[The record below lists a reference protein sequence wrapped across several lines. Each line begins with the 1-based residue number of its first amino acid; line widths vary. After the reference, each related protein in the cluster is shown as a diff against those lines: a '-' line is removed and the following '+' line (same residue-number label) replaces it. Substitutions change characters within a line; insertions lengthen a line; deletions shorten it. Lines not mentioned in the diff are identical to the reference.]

1 MTNYFRIPLLAS
13 CAASMPRENNP
24 RAISSEIN
32 HEKKK
37 KRRNGNNRKRENE
50 RSCGPSKN
58 NAARSI
64 VSSLRFFRSI
74 LLRFPIVF
82 FFLSIPFLEFFHD
95 ECEKTTQEYNENCLG
110 FLDRLKIT
118 ILAYL
123 FPLLYNIDGVVESVR
138 VGSRGW

>member
-1 MTNYFRIPLLAS
+1 MPAVAASGWMTNYFRIPLLAS

-50 RSCGPSKN
+50 RSYGPSKN

-82 FFLSIPFLEFFHD
+82 FFLSVPFLEFSHD
-95 ECEKTTQEYNENCLG
+95 EYEKIDGEKTTQECNENCLG
-110 FLDRLKIT
+110 
-118 ILAYL
+118 L
-123 FPLLYNIDGVVESVR
+123 F
-138 VGSRGW
+138 GSTD